1 MPESDTVFTDAMSG
15 RYELLLGPAL
25 FAPFAERVSAVVAE
39 HHPAEI
45 LETAAGTGILT
56 RRMADA
62 LPAARIT
69 ATDLNA
75 PMLDYA
81 QRICP
86 RPNVRWQQAD
96 AQSLPFDDASFDVVV
111 CQFGAMFFPDRQGAY
126 REARRVLQPGRPL
139 ILAIWA
145 DLDDN
150 DFTRVVETV
159 AAPHLREGPPSFVRR
174 VPHGYADADAIRSD
188 LTAAGFPTAA
198 VETVALT
205 VRASAADYAR
215 GICEGTPL
223 AADLGDSVETAIR
236 AATDALLAELGT
248 GEPDEIEGVDTA
260 HLVVATSSRRL
271 R

>member
-15 RYELLLGPAL
+15 RYERLLGPAL
-25 FAPFAERVSAVVAE
+25 FAPFAERVSTVVAE
-39 HHPAEI
+39 HHPTSI

-56 RRMADA
+56 RRMADE
-62 LPAARIT
+62 LPATQIT

-81 QRICP
+81 QQICP

-96 AQSLPFDDASFDVVV
+96 AQTLPFDDASFELVV
-111 CQFGAMFFPDRQGAY
+111 CQFGAMFFPDRKAAY
-126 REARRVLQPGRPL
+126 EEARRVLQPGKPL

-145 DLDDN
+145 DIDDN
-150 DFTRVVETV
+150 DFARVVGAA
-159 AAPHLREGPPSFVRR
+159 AAPYLPDGRPSFLRR
-174 VPHGYADADAIRSD
+174 VPYGYADTDLIRSD
-188 LTAAGFPTAA
+188 LTAAGFARVD

-205 VRASAADYAR
+205 VRASAADLAR

-223 AADLGDSVETAIR
+223 AADLGDSIETAIP

-248 GEPDEIEGVDTA
+248 GTPGEMEGVDTA
-260 HLVVATSSRRL
+260 HVAVAS
-271 R
+271 